1 MQGSKSTWW
10 SDAVNQLRLKQMI
23 FICSIQIIMDTQ
35 SLLFHRQTCIC
46 QWIKKRLIHILI
58 INSISIL
65 HLMMKVSIN
74 SQQLHKIKLVSVF
87 TRKISSM
94 YVDTL
99 LMAYFK
105 VNNYLF
111 VLQVDSLFYSS
122 ENLFYLQSWFVLTT
136 QTGISRRMQKCH
148 DRLQGY
154 QVNILDDKCHTL

>member
-23 FICSIQIIMDTQ
+23 FICSIKIIMDTQ
-35 SLLFHRQTCIC
+35 SLLFHRQNCIC
-46 QWIKKRLIHILI
+46 QWIKKGHILI

-65 HLMMKVSIN
+65 NLIIKVSIN

-111 VLQVDSLFYSS
+111 VLHVASLF
-122 ENLFYLQSWFVLTT
+122 LTLKTCFILLSWFVLAT
-136 QTGISRRMQKCH
+136 QTGISGRMQKCH

-154 QVNILDDKCHTL
+154 QVNIWDDKCHTL